1 MKTKVNEPAVSVG
14 RKANLVIY
22 VAKSTTLL
30 SCGNNIHQLQ
40 PALGA

>member
-1 MKTKVNEPAVSVG
+1 MKTKVNEAAVSEG

-22 VAKSTTLL
+22 IAKTTELL

-40 PALGA
+40 LALGA

>member
-1 MKTKVNEPAVSVG
+1 MKTKVNEAAVSVG

-22 VAKSTTLL
+22 VAKSTALL
-30 SCGNNIHQLQ
+30 SCGTNIHQLR

>member
-1 MKTKVNEPAVSVG
+1 LKTKVNEAAVSVG

-22 VAKSTTLL
+22 IAKFTALL